1 MLHVVPAVDVLG
13 REAVRLEQ
21 GDYARVVVRTD
32 PEALAAR
39 FAEAG
44 ARLVHVV
51 DLDGARSGV
60 ARLGLVERL
69 AAAAAPAAIQFSGG
83 IRSRADAEA
92 ALEAGAAR
100 VVIGTAA
107 FTDGL
112 VDYAE
117 LGEALVVALDVRD
130 GVVAVRGWEASS
142 GLTVETAVERCVAA
156 GVRRLLCTA
165 IPRDGTLA
173 GPDVPLVERVVRLS
187 GLAVLAAGGVSSV
200 VDLDALEGAGAE
212 AAVVGRAL
220 LEGSLALETLF

>member
-21 GDYARVVVRTD
+21 GDFERVLLRKSPLELVR
-32 PEALAAR
+32 R
-39 FAEAG
+39 FVAAG

-130 GVVAVRGWEASS
+130 GVVAVQGWEASS

-187 GLAVLAAGGVSSV
+187 GLAVLAAGGVRSV
-200 VDLDALEGAGAE
+200 VDLDALEEAGAE